1 MSRLAVLLL
10 ASFLTWQPV
19 QAKPASHGVTQD
31 NVGVAFSIRYL
42 LIAKATGR
50 FTDVAGSYSFDP
62 QADELGAIDVT
73 IGTGSVDTGS
83 PGRDRDLAGEDFFWT
98 DRYPTMHFISR
109 HAVRTGPHAGRVEGD
124 LTLRGV
130 TRPVV
135 LLVAMG
141 DHAATA
147 TTSVKRSE
155 FGMRPG
161 LAGLVIADKVDIRI
175 EIRGLP
181 DGTAPAGAAPPPPA

>member
-1 MSRLAVLLL
+1 MSRLAAFFL
-10 ASFLTWQPV
+10 AFLFIWQPA
-19 QAKPASHGVTQD
+19 QAMPAPHMVTPD
-31 NVGVAFSIRYL
+31 NVGVGFSIRYML
-42 LIAKATGR
+42 VAKASGR
-50 FTDVAGSYSFDP
+50 FNDITGSYSFDP
-62 QADELGAIDVT
+62 EADELGAIDVT

-135 LLVAMG
+135 LMVALG
-141 DHAATA
+141 DHMATA

-175 EIRGLP
+175 EIRDLP
-181 DGTAPAGAAPPPPA
+181 GGTAPATGAPPPPA